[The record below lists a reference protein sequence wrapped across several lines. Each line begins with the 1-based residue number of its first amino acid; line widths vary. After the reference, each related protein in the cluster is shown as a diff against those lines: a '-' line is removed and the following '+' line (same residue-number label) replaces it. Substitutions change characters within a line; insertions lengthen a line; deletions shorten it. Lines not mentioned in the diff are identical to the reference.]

1 MSIMEFE
8 IINCIKQI
16 KYHNK
21 EENPTGMSCLYS
33 VILVS
38 VLTIN
43 QLTQRICNTKL
54 LQVWYNIGYLCPLCP
69 LCS

>member
-1 MSIMEFE
+1 MSVMEFE
-8 IINCIKQI
+8 IISCIKWI

-33 VILVS
+33 AILVS

-43 QLTQRICNTKL
+43 
-54 LQVWYNIGYLCPLCP
+54 
-69 LCS
+69 